1 MSSISGSAIYPS
13 NVGPHSKADSD
24 LSFFSGP
31 AAANAY
37 LTADGKTSTLTF
49 DWSYD
54 SVYFQLG
61 TGGWVTI
68 DLNDPSVDV
77 LDTVEKKSV
86 FKSLLVYMI
95 SETKGDTS
103 QVVQKHMASLTL
115 LVESLS

>member
-1 MSSISGSAIYPS
+1 MSSIPSSAIYPS
-13 NVGPHSKADSD
+13 NVGPHSKPASD
-24 LSFFSGP
+24 LSFSSGP

-37 LTADGKTSTLTF
+37 LKADGKTSTLTF

-54 SVYFQLG
+54 SLYFQLG

-68 DLNDPSVDV
+68 DLNNPSVGD
-77 LDTVEKKSV
+77 LDTSEKKSV

-103 QVVQKHMASLTL
+103 QVVQKQMENLTSLVDL
-115 LVESLS
+115 LS